1 MRRTRIAAGR
11 PSLSPRALTMLSSL
25 LLAAPLLGAC
35 SSFNKAFKIQDEPP
49 AHREPSTTSIYGDWV
64 LATPPDST
72 AFAGA
77 SLVELNLAPSSF
89 TITAAYPHAATTIV
103 RGSLGTTDGAA
114 HAHASDEHA
123 ERPARRARADRGAV
137 RIGAR
142 ERGGQHDGVLAAG
155 RRHRRRAE
163 LRVAPEGSREGGR
176 YPARHEAVASPSRA

>member
-11 PSLSPRALTMLSSL
+11 PLLSPRALTMLSSL

-35 SSFNKAFKIQDEPP
+35 SSFNNAFKIQDEPP

-77 SLVELNLAPSSF
+77 SLVELNLAPSAF

-103 RGSLGTTDGAA
+103 RGTLGTTDGALLTLTPA
-114 HAHASDEHA
+114 ASTQSGG
-123 ERPARRARADRGAV
+123 RGALV
-137 RIGAR
+137 LTA
-142 ERGGQHDGVLAAG
+142 GQPVSVLASAAG
-155 RRHRRRAE
+155 NTMVFSPPGGVTASEPSSVWHRKEAAKAAGT
-163 LRVAPEGSREGGR
+163 L
-176 YPARHEAVASPSRA
+176 PATKP